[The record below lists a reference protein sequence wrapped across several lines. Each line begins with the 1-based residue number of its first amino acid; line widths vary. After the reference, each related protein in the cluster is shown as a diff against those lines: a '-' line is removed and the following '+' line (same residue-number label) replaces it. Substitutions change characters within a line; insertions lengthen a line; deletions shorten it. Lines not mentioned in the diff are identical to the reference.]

1 MTAVVVDP
9 VFDQYRPSHTDV
21 TINEMES
28 CIIWIPSSTLND
40 DVHVATVSHAGI
52 SQLLANMVTS
62 NAYECGAAGQN
73 RNGKYSQIEV
83 STVYSLLGPNVNE
96 HKRDICALY
105 RGSDIIFAM
114 SLKTE

>member
-28 CIIWIPSSTLND
+28 CVIWKPSSSLND
-40 DVHVATVSHAGI
+40 DDHVATVSHTSI
-52 SQLLANMVTS
+52 SQLLVDMVTS

-83 STVYSLLGPNVNE
+83 AWSTVSWDQTLTNTSATS
-96 HKRDICALY
+96 ALCTVVTISSY
-105 RGSDIIFAM
+105 AM